1 MRRSRQTA
9 VALARFAILG
19 IVVYV
24 ALDVALVFLRPH
36 FSVLHNA
43 ESDYGASGSY
53 AWVMDLNFLL
63 RGAFSLAVVR
73 ALVLAGALRGRGAS
87 AAHRGLT
94 IWALASGALAF
105 FPDDPVGTRT
115 HGLGAVHLALAGVA
129 FVAVLVGTI
138 AGSRAAR
145 VAGLLR
151 SRATALRILAGG
163 ALVPVLLLAHA
174 KLRLH
179 SLGGLYEKLFLAVEI
194 VWLFVVAWAILRAP
208 QAADQAAAAP
218 RLKPGR
224 PGRRGCVAGRRQ
236 FPPSRPARPRR
247 RRRDQRRCRAAAQRR
262 RSTTASSTARVRSR
276 PPR

>member
-36 FSVLHNA
+36 FSVVHNA
-43 ESDYGASGSY
+43 ESDYGSSGAY

-94 IWALASGALAF
+94 IWALASGALAV

-208 QAADQAAAAP
+208 QAGDQAAA
-218 RLKPGR
+218 
-224 PGRRGCVAGRRQ
+224 VA
-236 FPPSRPARPRR
+236 A
-247 RRRDQRRCRAAAQRR
+247 
-262 RSTTASSTARVRSR
+262 
-276 PPR
+276 